1 MTTKKTSVEDKDS
14 VNLYSHDNS
23 SINNISQY
31 TNINNSVP
39 NNLNNNNNNNI
50 NSSNIKFLIDPKNNR
65 YPYCLVWTPLPLI
78 TAIIPCIGHLGI
90 CSSDGII
97 HDFSGPYYV
106 SRDEMAFGNPTK
118 YAILNSNELIEKNEW
133 DKAVKKGTNQYFRQN
148 YSFCFNNCHSYCA
161 KVLNYMKYKGK
172 NNWNMVSVWWIIN
185 TKSKYVSWEKL
196 FQTYLGFF
204 IFIGIILFMI
214 SLNKK

>member
-1 MTTKKTSVEDKDS
+1 MSTIKTSIEDKEN
-14 VNLYSHDNS
+14 VNLYSHNNS
-23 SINNISQY
+23 SINNVSQ
-31 TNINNSVP
+31 
-39 NNLNNNNNNNI
+39 NNLNNNNNI
-50 NSSNIKFLIDPKNNR
+50 NSSNIKILIDPKNNR

-78 TAIIPCIGHLGI
+78 TAIIPCIGHVGI

-97 HDFSGPYYV
+97 HDFSAPYYV

-118 YAILNSNELIEKNEW
+118 YAILNSNDLIEKNEW
-133 DKAVKKGTNQYFRQN
+133 DKAIKKGTNKYFRQN
-148 YSFCFNNCHSYCA
+148 YSFCSNNCHSYCA

-172 NNWNMVSVWWIIN
+172 SNWNMVSIWWIIN

-196 FQTYLGFF
+196 FQTYIGFF
-204 IFIGIILFMI
+204 IFIGIVLFMI

>member
-1 MTTKKTSVEDKDS
+1 MSTIKTSVEDKES
-14 VNLYSHDNS
+14 VNLYSHNNS
-23 SINNISQY
+23 SINNVSQ
-31 TNINNSVP
+31 
-39 NNLNNNNNNNI
+39 NNLNNNNNI
-50 NSSNIKFLIDPKNNR
+50 NSSNIKILIDPKNNR

-78 TAIIPCIGHLGI
+78 TAIIPCIGHVGI

-97 HDFSGPYYV
+97 HDFSAPYYV

-118 YAILNSNELIEKNEW
+118 YAILNSNDLIEKNEW
-133 DKAVKKGTNQYFRQN
+133 DKAIKKGTNKYFRQN
-148 YSFCFNNCHSYCA
+148 YSFCSNNCHSYCA

-172 NNWNMVSVWWIIN
+172 SNWNMVSIWWIIN

-196 FQTYLGFF
+196 FQTYIGFF
-204 IFIGIILFMI
+204 IFIGIVLFMI